1 MGGGSFVLIA
11 AIAAVLNLVL
21 FSGPRDRNPALV
33 RLDTAADLFEVQNR
47 SGENLWQIP
56 IKNASH
62 MGGKEQ
68 WEHTSSSQVADINGD
83 GRNEVLTVVPF
94 EGVGFVDNS
103 YLRIFSADKT
113 LLRQIKIGEPVRFVN
128 IGYPDQFHTE
138 CMVLGDFSKS
148 GAPEIIAVTLNAS
161 SPCLLARFDKNGKLL
176 GEYWHF
182 GHLVSIYAVDL
193 NGDGKLEIVCCGTND
208 AAGDLVNR
216 YGVVAVLDPS
226 KIEGSVESVGSAGF
240 GFPPSQAELY
250 YIRFPRPDIEN
261 IERTSAV
268 VSPMWPVRY
277 ENGDAFNFWYTMP
290 SYEIALQYILS
301 KQMRILGIVP
311 TTGFEELHAKL
322 VKEAK
327 LKGKIDNEYLD
338 SLSAGVRYWDGKEW
352 RKEPVRVQHISYN

>member
-1 MGGGSFVLIA
+1 
-11 AIAAVLNLVL
+11 
-21 FSGPRDRNPALV
+21 
-33 RLDTAADLFEVQNR
+33 
-47 SGENLWQIP
+47 
-56 IKNASH
+56 
-62 MGGKEQ
+62 
-68 WEHTSSSQVADINGD
+68 
-83 GRNEVLTVVPF
+83 
-94 EGVGFVDNS
+94 VDNS

-113 LLRQIKIGEPVRFVN
+113 LLRRIKIGEAVRFVN
-128 IGYPDQFHTE
+128 TGYPDQFRTE

-148 GAPEIIAVTLNAS
+148 GAPEIIAVTANAS
-161 SPCLLARFDKNGKLL
+161 SPCLLARFDKNGNLL

-182 GHLVSIYAVDL
+182 GNLVSIYAVDL
-193 NGDGKLEIVCCGTND
+193 YGDGKPEIVCCGTND

-226 KIEGSVESVGSAGF
+226 KIEGRVESVGSAGF

-250 YIRFPRPDIEN
+250 YIRFPRTDIEN
-261 IERTSAV
+261 IDRIRAV

-311 TTGFEELHAKL
+311 TTGYEELHGKW
-322 VKEAK
+322 VKEDK
-327 LKGKIDNEYLD
+327 LKGKIDSEYLD
-338 SLSAGVRYWDGKEW
+338 NLRTGVRYWDGKEW